1 MRSVEN
7 VAPNYQ
13 TIDCI
18 KTLKKSKSKVLK
30 IPRNSIKAKPPLVK
44 GVAAKKASMNTISY
58 EPERKPRIVKNLS
71 NL

>member
-1 MRSVEN
+1 M
-7 VAPNYQ
+7 
-13 TIDCI
+13 
-18 KTLKKSKSKVLK
+18 KKSKSKVLK